1 MTDISMALGHART
14 RDIDGLEAQTL
25 LLHVL
30 KRPRHDRAWLL
41 LNDRLA
47 LSPQEQAQFQH
58 GLERLQQGEPLAYLT
73 GVQAFHGLDF
83 QVTPDVLVPR
93 ADTETLVDWAL
104 SLPLPHAPIAV
115 LDLGTGSGAVAL
127 AIKHQRPEWSVHA
140 VDQSLG
146 ALRVAQA
153 NAAQLQLNVHFRQ
166 SDWLQSVTGAFDL
179 IVANP
184 PYIAQGDPHLPALAH
199 EPQTALVSGPKGLD
213 DLQTIATQAM
223 AHLKPGAWLLLEH
236 GYDQAQTVCALLRG
250 QGYGQVQ
257 SRNDLAGIAR
267 CSGGMRG
274 EVK

>member
-1 MTDISMALGHART
+1 MNVTLALQHART

-47 LSPQEQAQFQH
+47 LSTQEQAQFQN

-73 GVQAFHGLDF
+73 GVQAFHGLDLL
-83 QVTPDVLVPR
+83 VTPDVLVPR

-104 SLPLPHAPIAV
+104 SLPHAPIAV

-127 AIKHQRPEWSVHA
+127 ALKHQRPDWSVHA

-153 NAAQLQLNVHFRQ
+153 NADRLQLDVHFRQ

-179 IVANP
+179 IVTNP
-184 PYIAQGDPHLPALAH
+184 PYISQGDPHLPALAH
-199 EPQTALVSGPKGLD
+199 EPPTALVSGPKGLD

-236 GYDQAQTVCALLRG
+236 GYDQAQAVCALLRG

>member
-1 MTDISMALGHART
+1 MNVPLALQHARSL
-14 RDIDGLEAQTL
+14 DIDGLEAQTL

-30 KRPRHDRAWLL
+30 KRPLHDRAWLL

-47 LSPQEQAQFQH
+47 LSAQEQAQFQN

-73 GVQAFHGLDF
+73 GMQAFHGLDL
-83 QVTPDVLVPR
+83 QVTRDVLVPR

-104 SLPLPHAPIAV
+104 SLPHAPIAV

-127 AIKHQRPEWSVHA
+127 ALKHQRPDWSVHA

-153 NAAQLQLNVHFRQ
+153 NADRLQLDVHFRQ

-179 IVANP
+179 IVTNP
-184 PYIAQGDPHLPALAH
+184 PYISQGDPHLPALAH
-199 EPQTALVSGPKGLD
+199 EPPTALVSGPKGLD
-213 DLQTIATQAM
+213 DLQTIAMQAM

-236 GYDQAQTVCALLRG
+236 GYDQAQAVCALLRG

>member
-1 MTDISMALGHART
+1 LNVTLALQHARS

-47 LSPQEQAQFQH
+47 LSPQEQAQFQN

-73 GVQAFHGLDF
+73 GMQAFHGLDLL
-83 QVTPDVLVPR
+83 VTPDVLVPR

-127 AIKHQRPEWSVHA
+127 ALKHQRPDWSVHA

-153 NAAQLQLNVHFRQ
+153 NADRLQLDVHFRQ
-166 SDWLQSVTGAFDL
+166 SDWLQSVTGVFDL

-199 EPQTALVSGPKGLD
+199 EPPTALVSGPKGLD

-236 GYDQAQTVCALLRG
+236 GYDQAQAVCALLRG

>member
-1 MTDISMALGHART
+1 MALQHARS

-47 LSPQEQAQFQH
+47 LSPQEQAQFQN

-73 GVQAFHGLDF
+73 GMQAFHGLDLL
-83 QVTPDVLVPR
+83 VTPDVLVPR

-127 AIKHQRPEWSVHA
+127 ALKHQRPDWSVHA

-153 NAAQLQLNVHFRQ
+153 NADRLQLDVHFRQ
-166 SDWLQSVTGAFDL
+166 SDWLQSVTGVFDL

-199 EPQTALVSGPKGLD
+199 EPPTALVSGPKGLD

-236 GYDQAQTVCALLRG
+236 GYDQAQAVCALLRG

>member
-1 MTDISMALGHART
+1 MNVTQALHHART

-41 LNDRLA
+41 LNDRLP
-47 LSPQEQAQFQH
+47 LSPQEKAQFQD

-73 GVQAFHGLDF
+73 GVQAFHGLDL

-127 AIKHQRPEWSVHA
+127 ALKHQRPEWSVHA

-153 NAAQLQLNVHFRQ
+153 NAAQLQLDVHFRQ

-184 PYIAQGDPHLPALAH
+184 PYIAQGDPHLPALTH

-213 DLQTIATQAM
+213 DLLTIATQAM

-236 GYDQAQTVCALLRG
+236 GYDQAQAVCALLRG

>member
-236 GYDQAQTVCALLRG
+236 GYDQAQAVCAMLRG